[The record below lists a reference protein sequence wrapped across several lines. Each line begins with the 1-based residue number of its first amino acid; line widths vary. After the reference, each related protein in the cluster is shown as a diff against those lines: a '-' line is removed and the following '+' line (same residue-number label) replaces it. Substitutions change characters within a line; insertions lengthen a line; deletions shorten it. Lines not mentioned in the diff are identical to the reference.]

1 MIFKTYSSSTDEFS
15 EMINS
20 DQEIITVNK
29 FGLINDILNIFAFGL
44 FTGILIG
51 GSIMYFIISFS

>member
-1 MIFKTYSSSTDEFS
+1 MHDKTYASSTDEFS

-44 FTGILIG
+44 FTGIIIG
-51 GSIMYFIISFS
+51 GSIMHLIICFN